1 MLIGPHLLVA
11 KKMEDSHLL
20 HLPPVFTIR
29 GKGNV
34 TAMIEE
40 FRWCLKRRAV
50 GKEVVLGL
58 GYFANNGRGGGDEDR
73 EATEVEKH
81 EGAIAI

>member
-1 MLIGPHLLVA
+1 
-11 KKMEDSHLL
+11 MEDSHLL
-20 HLPPVFTIR
+20 HLPPVFTIG

-40 FRWCLKRRAV
+40 LRWCLERRAA

-58 GYFANNGRGGGDEDR
+58 GYFTNNGRGGGDEDW